1 MVQVE
6 FEPEV
11 EAKVRELAQEWHTTE
26 GRVLEEVM
34 LRWLEDR
41 QDYERGMKSLMS
53 TGTTYSLEEIRRLS
67 DVAD

>member
-11 EAKVRELAQEWHTTE
+11 EAKVRELEQECHTTE

-53 TGTTYSLEEIRRLS
+53 TGTTYSLGEIRRLS